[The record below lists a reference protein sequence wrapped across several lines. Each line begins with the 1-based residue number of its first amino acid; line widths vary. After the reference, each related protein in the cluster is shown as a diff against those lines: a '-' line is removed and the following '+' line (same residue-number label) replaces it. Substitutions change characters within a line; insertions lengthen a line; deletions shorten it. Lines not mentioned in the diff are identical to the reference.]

1 MGHTAKPGGTQSL
14 LSNLPREPGLLCSLK
29 HNQSK
34 NGEMSLECTSVDSN
48 RKEGNTL
55 ESSMESNRKEASTLD
70 SRMQK
75 NIYLKQAC
83 LFKAHIG
90 LSVLF

>member
-14 LSNLPREPGLLCSLK
+14 LSNLPREPVLLCSLK

-34 NGEMSLECTSVDSN
+34 NGEMSWEYTSV
-48 RKEGNTL
+48 
-55 ESSMESNRKEASTLD
+55 ESNRKEASTLD

-75 NIYLKQAC
+75 NIYLKQAY
-83 LFKAHIG
+83 LFEAHIG

>member
-1 MGHTAKPGGTQSL
+1 M
-14 LSNLPREPGLLCSLK
+14 
-29 HNQSK
+29 
-34 NGEMSLECTSVDSN
+34 DSN

-55 ESSMESNRKEASTLD
+55 DSRVESNRKEASTLD

-75 NIYLKQAC
+75 NIYLKQAY
-83 LFKAHIG
+83 LFEAHIG